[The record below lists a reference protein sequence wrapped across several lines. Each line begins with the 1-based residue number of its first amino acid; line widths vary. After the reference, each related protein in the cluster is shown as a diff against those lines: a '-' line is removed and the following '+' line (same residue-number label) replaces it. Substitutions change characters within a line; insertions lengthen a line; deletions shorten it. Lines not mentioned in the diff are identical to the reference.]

1 MEQYFNIDGMKP
13 GESIRLRVTVQNA
26 WLDRFPEATPVT
38 VTRSATGW
46 RYESAYGVTAGFVD
60 GEPRVNPGHQG
71 MNAHVKFACGA
82 PYAIRSVSES
92 ALLREAYRL
101 ERQGYARTGRE
112 ESKGYRD
119 SRHREGYGRRAAFA
133 LERARERVARYLA
146 GDASA
151 LPRYI
156 KAGIWSGLG
165 GSDGSTSRH
174 FGTRGRW
181 IESPE
186 SKGLRF
192 IGLCSDY
199 RGDGSRRAEYGAW
212 YLDADGSET
221 VSGVVYQLPARAG
234 KVRYLAGYADPWNID
249 KAGRGP
255 AWLSV
260 EVIEG
265 DATDSD
271 YGTPDALREAYR
283 EADAIAER
291 MAEDKREHAEA
302 VDAGRDARE
311 KAASALEAG
320 KAWLS
325 TLRVIRAERRA
336 VCVAFRERFEAVR
349 DGVPLA
355 MTRAWLRDR
364 IADIRDNLE
373 SSADAERGEYE
384 AARREAVEA
393 LDTLPNPPRYA
404 NPDYLQRAESL
415 RSAWRDGYAE
425 GSL

>member
-1 MEQYFNIDGMKP
+1 MEQYFNIDAMKP

-38 VTRSATGW
+38 VTRDSDGW
-46 RYESAYGVTAGFVD
+46 SYSSAYGATRADMTVT
-60 GEPRVNPGHQG
+60 PNPGHQG
-71 MNAHVKFACGA
+71 MNQHVRAACGA
-82 PYAIRSVSES
+82 PYAIRTVAESV
-92 ALLREAYRL
+92 LLREAYRL
-101 ERQGYARTGRE
+101 QRQPFARSLMR
-112 ESKGYRD
+112 SARYPAPD
-119 SRHREGYGRRAAFA
+119 ARRAVEA
-133 LERARERVARYLA
+133 LERARDRVARYLA

-165 GSDGSTSRH
+165 GSDGITSRH
-174 FGTRGRW
+174 YGTRGRW

-199 RGDGSRRAEYGAW
+199 RGGGSWRSEYGAW
-212 YLDADGSET
+212 YLDADGLET

-234 KVRYLAGYADPWNID
+234 KVRYLAGYADTWNTD

-271 YGTPDALREAYR
+271 YDTPDALREAYR

-291 MAEDKREHAEA
+291 MAEDEREHAEA
-302 VDAGRDARE
+302 FDAGRDARE
-311 KAASALEAG
+311 EAASALEAG

-325 TLRVIRAERRA
+325 TLRVTRAERRA
-336 VCVAFRERFEAVR
+336 VCIAFRERFEAVR
-349 DGVPLA
+349 DGVPLS

-373 SSADAERGEYE
+373 PRAEAERGEYE
-384 AARREAVEA
+384 AARAEAVEA
-393 LDTLPNPPRYA
+393 LDTLPRPPRYA

>member
-291 MAEDKREHAEA
+291 MAEGQREHAEA
-302 VDAGRDARE
+302 VDAERYSRE
-311 KAASALEAG
+311 RAASALEE
-320 KAWLS
+320 
-325 TLRVIRAERRA
+325 VI
-336 VCVAFRERFEAVR
+336 
-349 DGVPLA
+349 
-355 MTRAWLRDR
+355 
-364 IADIRDNLE
+364 
-373 SSADAERGEYE
+373 S
-384 AARREAVEA
+384 
-393 LDTLPNPPRYA
+393 
-404 NPDYLQRAESL
+404 
-415 RSAWRDGYAE
+415 
-425 GSL
+425 

>member
-1 MEQYFNIDGMKP
+1 METYFNIDAMKP

-38 VTRSATGW
+38 VTRDSDGW
-46 RYESAYGVTAGFVD
+46 SYSSAYGATRADMTVT
-60 GEPRVNPGHQG
+60 PNPGHQG
-71 MNAHVKFACGA
+71 MNQHVKAACGA
-82 PYAIRSVSES
+82 PYAIRTVAESV
-92 ALLREAYRL
+92 LLREAYRL
-101 ERQGYARTGRE
+101 QRQGYARTGRE
-112 ESKGYRD
+112 
-119 SRHREGYGRRAAFA
+119 SRFMRFPADREQRRAVEA
-133 LERARERVARYLA
+133 LERARDRVARYLA

-156 KAGIWSGLG
+156 KPGIWSGLG
-165 GSDGSTSRH
+165 GSDGITSRH

-199 RGDGSRRAEYGAW
+199 RGDGSRRSEYGAW

-234 KVRYLAGYADPWNID
+234 KVRYLAGYADPWNTD

-271 YGTPDALREAYR
+271 YDAPDALREAYR

-291 MAEDKREHAEA
+291 MAEDQREHAEA

-325 TLRVIRAERRA
+325 TLRVIRTERRA
-336 VCVAFRERFEAVR
+336 VCIAFRERFEAVR

-364 IADIRDNLE
+364 IANIRDNLE

-393 LDTLPNPPRYA
+393 LDTLPRPPRYA

-425 GSL
+425 GSF